1 MKSMKNLACM
11 TAVALFAAGSLF
23 AFDSTDVASFDT
35 QKISDGLDDF
45 TQELTV
51 AIPQAATQQN
61 VWADAYIGKLFPSV
75 PVHLGGGFNIG
86 VTHLNT
92 SGLAK
97 AAGELGIKDIKDNY
111 YMPVFTA
118 DLRIGGIFLP
128 FDLDL
133 AVMKTGKIGTK
144 QMGADLDFDFLTFG
158 ADFRYAIIQGNVVL
172 PKVSVGVGY
181 FYNQGTFSASSDYA
195 DATVDYKT
203 QTMYV
208 QAQVSKKILF
218 LTPFAGVRGLVSSS
232 DNSWNWNITDSTA
245 LAAINAYNVL
255 YPANTKK
262 SSDSGTVK
270 SDGLDFNQLQPQI
283 FAGVGFDFLVLQATA
298 SVTADLRNITDYGLW
313 SGAVSLRIKI

>member
-1 MKSMKNLACM
+1 MKSMKHLACM
-11 TAVALFAAGSLF
+11 FAAAVFAAGSLF
-23 AFDSTDVASFDT
+23 AFDPASFDT

-75 PVHLGGGFNIG
+75 PVHLGGGFNVG
-86 VTHLNT
+86 LTHLDT
-92 SGLAK
+92 SGLAM
-97 AAGELGIKDIKDNY
+97 AAGQLGIDGIKDNY

-118 DLRIGGIFLP
+118 DLRIGGILLP

-158 ADFRYAIIQGNVVL
+158 ADFRYALIQGNVVL
-172 PKVSVGVGY
+172 PKVSVGAGY

-195 DATVDYKT
+195 DATIEYKT

-208 QAQVSKKILF
+208 QAQVSKKFLF

-245 LAAINAYNVL
+245 SATLL
-255 YPANTKK
+255 GLSKK

-270 SDGLDFNQLQPQI
+270 SDGLDFSELQPQV
-283 FAGVGFDFLVLQATA
+283 FAGIGFDFLVLQATA